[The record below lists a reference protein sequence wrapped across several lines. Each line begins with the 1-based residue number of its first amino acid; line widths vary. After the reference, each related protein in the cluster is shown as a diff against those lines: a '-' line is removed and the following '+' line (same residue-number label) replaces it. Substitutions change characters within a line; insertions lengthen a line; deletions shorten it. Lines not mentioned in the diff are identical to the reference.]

1 MHQQERRPLRA
12 VHPLLRQSSPWSEL
26 KYRSWECFCRD
37 MSVAKIIQTED
48 TRARLVQ
55 MASDYLVR
63 AAQLE
68 HDQKK

>member
-1 MHQQERRPLRA
+1 
-12 VHPLLRQSSPWSEL
+12 
-26 KYRSWECFCRD
+26 